1 MVKSVKRILLK
12 HPKDAFINQT
22 KIDSESI
29 KLNYT
34 SPPDFQ
40 IACKQYDSFLKLIY
54 AFNPDVHFMPISEK
68 SSLDSIYT
76 RDSCIITNNG
86 IILCNMGKR
95 ARSNEPNEMNEY
107 FSSIGIPIIGRIENP
122 GTLEGGDILWIDDK
136 TIAVAEGYRSN
147 AEGIEQL
154 KNILG
159 NQVSEFISVPLPHW
173 NGSKDCLHLMS
184 NVSPIDYD
192 LFLVYSRLLPVSFR
206 EYLLYRKI
214 KLVEVS
220 DEEYNSMGGNVLAME
235 KRKVIMVKGNPIT
248 QKSLEN
254 EGVEVCTYDG
264 SEISLKG
271 AGGPTC
277 LTRPFFRSS

>member
-1 MVKSVKRILLK
+1 
-12 HPKDAFINQT
+12 
-22 KIDSESI
+22 
-29 KLNYT
+29 
-34 SPPDFQ
+34 
-40 IACKQYDSFLKLIY
+40 
-54 AFNPDVHFMPISEK
+54 
-68 SSLDSIYT
+68 
-76 RDSCIITNNG
+76 
-86 IILCNMGKR
+86 
-95 ARSNEPNEMNEY
+95 
-107 FSSIGIPIIGRIENP
+107 
-122 GTLEGGDILWIDDK
+122 
-136 TIAVAEGYRSN
+136 
-147 AEGIEQL
+147 
-154 KNILG
+154 
-159 NQVSEFISVPLPHW
+159 
-173 NGSKDCLHLMS
+173 MS

-192 LFLVYSRLLPVSFR
+192 LFLVYSRVLPVSFR